1 MNIVKTRIG
10 TELRIQLEGRLDT
23 VTAPELEAE
32 LNELE
37 SDITTLD
44 LDLEALTY
52 MSSAGLRVILGLQ
65 KLMTT
70 QGKMVVHNVN
80 DVIMD
85 IFEVT
90 GFADVLTIE

>member
-10 TELRIQLEGRLDT
+10 SELRIELDGRLDA
-23 VTAPELEAE
+23 VTALELEVE

-37 SDITTLD
+37 SDVTRLD
-44 LDLEALTY
+44 LDLECLTY
-52 MSSAGLRVILGLQ
+52 MSSAGLRVILGFQ
-65 KLMTT
+65 RAMNN
-70 QGKMVVHNVN
+70 QGTMVVHNVN

-90 GFADVLTIE
+90 GFADVLTIQ